1 VLRDLGAIL
10 AWIDRRLRL
19 RWALLVPIMI
29 LSALIEAGTAIAVFG
44 LLRMVVEPEQVRTT
58 PLVSQLWRAWPGDNP
73 TGVVAALT
81 VLVAAFYIFRA
92 VFLSWAEWVKESTIA
107 QSATRAADRLFAR
120 FLAADYP
127 FHLRRRSADLIH
139 EVARSTDLAF
149 QLFLGSLVN
158 LLTEIAIVVALIVVL
173 AVTAPSQAL
182 IAVAAVIAIAAVPM
196 IVTRRTWARAGERQ
210 KVLEA
215 QQFHVLQQSLGAVKE
230 VKIAGR
236 EAFFEARLR
245 GTRRELAN
253 VRQQRLVV
261 GNALKLGVETVL
273 IVAMLVVVL
282 LITVRGASG
291 ADTVSLLA
299 LLAYAGFRVVPSA
312 NRIMMNAGYVREA
325 RAFIAG
331 AIEDFKIL
339 KPEKPRGQ
347 VPEPVIE
354 FTESLVCEGVSY
366 TYETA
371 GVSALINV
379 HLTLRPGDSLGIV
392 GETGSGKSTLVDVL
406 LGLLRPTTGRIV
418 IDGQSLE
425 GRERAWQRLIGY
437 VPQDPYLLDET
448 VRRNIA
454 FGVPDSSIDEH
465 RLSRAIA
472 LAHLDEVIKELP
484 DGLDTRLGEHGS
496 RLSGGQRQRVAIARA
511 LYGDPAVLVFD
522 EATAAL
528 DNQTEREVV
537 TAIAELHRQR
547 TLIVIAHRLST
558 VRGCD
563 RLILLEKGRIAAS
576 GTYEQL
582 MSNPV
587 FRAIALPELTPE
599 TR

>member
-1 VLRDLGAIL
+1 MLKDLRAIL
-10 AWIDRRLRL
+10 SWIDGRLRL
-19 RWALLVPIMI
+19 RWALLVPIMTMA
-29 LSALIEAGTAIAVFG
+29 ALIEAGTAIAVFG
-44 LLRMVVEPEQVRTT
+44 LLRMVVDPARVRTT
-58 PLVSQLWRAWPGDNP
+58 PLVSQLWQAWPGDNP
-73 TGVVAALT
+73 PAVVAALT
-81 VLVAAFYIFRA
+81 VCVAVFYIFRA
-92 VFLSWAEWVKESTIA
+92 LFLSWAEWVKESTIA

-158 LLTEIAIVVALIVVL
+158 LLTEVAIVAALVAVL
-173 AVTAPSQAL
+173 AVTTPPQAL
-182 IAVAAVIAIAAVPM
+182 IAVAAVLAIAAMPM
-196 IVTRRTWARAGERQ
+196 IFTRRTWVRAGERQ

-230 VKIAGR
+230 VRIAGR

-245 GTRRELAN
+245 GTRRELAE
-253 VRQQRLVV
+253 VKQHRAVV
-261 GNALKLGVETVL
+261 ATALKLGVETVL
-273 IVAMLVVVL
+273 IVAMLAVVL
-282 LITVRGASG
+282 LITVGGASG

-299 LLAYAGFRVVPSA
+299 LFAYVGFRVVPSA
-312 NRIMMNAGYVREA
+312 NRIMLNAGYLREA
-325 RAFIAG
+325 RAFIRG
-331 AIEDFKIL
+331 AIEDFKTL
-339 KPEKPRGQ
+339 QPERSRGHG
-347 VPEPVIE
+347 PEPVVE
-354 FTESLVCEGVSY
+354 FSESLACEGVSY

-371 GVSALINV
+371 GVPALINV
-379 HLTLRPGDSLGIV
+379 NLTLRPGDSVGIV

-406 LGLLRPTTGRIV
+406 LGLLQPTTGRISL
-418 IDGQSLE
+418 DGQTLE

-437 VPQDPYLLDET
+437 VPQDPYLLDDT

-454 FGVPDSSIDEH
+454 FGVLDASIDEQ

-484 DGLDTRLGEHGS
+484 DGLETPLGENGS

-511 LYGDPAVLVFD
+511 LYSDPAVLVFD

-528 DNQTEREVV
+528 DNATEREVV
-537 TAIAELHRQR
+537 TAIADLHGQR

-558 VRGCD
+558 VTGCD
-563 RLILLEKGRIAAS
+563 RLILLEKGRIAAT
-576 GTYEQL
+576 GTYDQL
-582 MSNPV
+582 MGNPV
-587 FRAIALPELTPE
+587 FRAMAAP
-599 TR
+599 